1 MGGKFVATGGIPG
14 SAIPFR
20 YNSSL
25 ILTLTINPAIDR
37 NLTAD
42 RLAFEDRAYIT
53 SKRDS
58 AGGRGINAS
67 CVIHSFGG
75 KTVAVVPC
83 GGEAGARFEGML
95 NCCGFPIVVV
105 PIESEIRTNLTISD
119 RHGLTIKLNETGP
132 HVTPAEVQR
141 IESTVVAN
149 LKGASWLMMCGS
161 VPPGVPQD
169 FYAKLIEV
177 ARKKGVKTLLDTDGE
192 SLKDGIKARPTVVAP
207 NQPEAERLLNTALI
221 TRNQFAEATQR
232 MRSMGAE
239 SVVLSLG
246 ARGAVAAAGSEFVEV
261 VPPRVDVVCPI
272 GAGDAL
278 AAAFVLS
285 MRQKGD
291 FADAVRWG
299 VAAGTASARLPG
311 VAFAS
316 RAQTEEVYRQVELHR
331 PS

>member
-1 MGGKFVATGGIPG
+1 M
-14 SAIPFR
+14 
-20 YNSSL
+20 
-25 ILTLTINPAIDR
+25 ILSLTINPAIDR

-75 KTVAVVPC
+75 KTLAVVTS
-83 GGEAGARFEGML
+83 GGEAGKRFESML
-95 NCCGFPIVVV
+95 ECCGFPIVVV
-105 PIESEIRTNLTISD
+105 PIENEIRTNLTISD
-119 RHGLTIKLNETGP
+119 RQGLTIKLNETGP
-132 HVTPAEVQR
+132 LVSPAEVAR
-141 IESTVVAN
+141 LEAAVTGK

-161 VPPGVPQD
+161 VPPGVPSG
-169 FYAKLIEV
+169 FYAKLIRL
-177 ARKKGVKTLLDTDGE
+177 ARERGVKTLLDTDGE
-192 SLKDGIKARPTVVAP
+192 ALYEGIRANPTVVAP

-221 TRNQFAEATQR
+221 TRNQFADAATR
-232 MRSMGAE
+232 ILSMGAE

-246 ARGAVAAAGSEFVEV
+246 ARGAVAAGRNQPIEV

-278 AAAFVLS
+278 AAAFVWS
-285 MRQKGD
+285 IRERGD
-291 FADAVRWG
+291 FENAVRWG

-311 VAFAS
+311 VTFAS
-316 RAQTEEVYRQVELHR
+316 RAQAEDIYRQVEVR
-331 PS
+331 PLS

>member
-1 MGGKFVATGGIPG
+1 M
-14 SAIPFR
+14 
-20 YNSSL
+20 

-58 AGGRGINAS
+58 PGGRGINAS

-75 KTVAVVPC
+75 KTVAVVTS
-83 GGEAGARFEGML
+83 GGEAGTRFEAML

-105 PIESEIRTNLTISD
+105 PIASEIRTNLTISD

-132 HVTPAEVQR
+132 QVTPDEVER
-141 IESTVVAN
+141 IEAAVIAY

-161 VPPGVPQD
+161 VPPGMPSD
-169 FYAKLIEV
+169 FYAKLIGI
-177 ARKKGVKTLLDTDGE
+177 AREKGVKTLLDTDGD
-192 SLKDGIKARPTVVAP
+192 SLREGIKARPTVVAP
-207 NQPEAERLLNTALI
+207 NQPEAERLLSTALI
-221 TRNQFAEATQR
+221 TRNQFADATAR
-232 MRSMGAE
+232 VRSMGAE

-246 ARGAVAAAGSEFVEV
+246 ARGALADSGSEVVEV

-316 RAQTEEVYRQVELHR
+316 RAQTEDVYRQVEMRRL
-331 PS
+331 S